1 MGQSVGRPG
10 RVFKFDD
17 QTVWASGG
25 SLSALSEAIIP
36 ACYILNGAIARDTD
50 AVIPG
55 AVGFQV
61 WARAGGDTCG
71 AVRTGCRSGTRL
83 EATARRMD
91 LLRVAE
97 GSAHQGQGSVS
108 TLRVAGRNSM
118 GFIGGWRWTRTHARK
133 SHVAMET
140 SVVG

>member
-36 ACYILNGAIARDTD
+36 ACYILNGAIARDTTV
-50 AVIPG
+50 VIPG

-83 EATARRMD
+83 VATARRMD
-91 LLRVAE
+91 LLRVAG
-97 GSAHQGQGSVS
+97 GSAHKGGGRSS
-108 TLRVAGRNSM
+108 RFALRDEIAW
-118 GFIGGWRWTRTHARK
+118 GFVGGGDGLALRPCK
-133 SHVAMET
+133 SYVVMET
-140 SVVG
+140 SVMG